1 MLNNMPTLALHVLDF
16 LAAVKSKKNFRFLC
30 FFLENFEPSDN

>member
-16 LAAVKSKKNFRFLC
+16 LAAVKSKKIQVSL